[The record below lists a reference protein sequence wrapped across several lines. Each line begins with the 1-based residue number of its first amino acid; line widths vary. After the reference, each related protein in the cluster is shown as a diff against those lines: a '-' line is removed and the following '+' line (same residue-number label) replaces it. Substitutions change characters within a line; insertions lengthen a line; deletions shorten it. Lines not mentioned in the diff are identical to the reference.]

1 MAAKRTTRRT
11 TAPRAVARKTAPAP
25 TPADETPDPFSAP
38 IAALNELV
46 LENAGRWFSLQLA
59 IASRLSGTVLEECHR
74 IADIRDLEDFQEY
87 LARQPESLQQ
97 LADANARDMEAAA
110 RIGMACLGSA
120 SGIVSGAVSRP
131 Y

>member
-11 TAPRAVARKTAPAP
+11 TAPGPLARKVTSAPAP
-25 TPADETPDPFSAP
+25 ADEALITLSAP
-38 IAALNELV
+38 LTALNELA
-46 LENAGRWFSLQLA
+46 LDNAGRWFSLQLA
-59 IASRLSGTVLEECHR
+59 ITARISGSVLDECRR
-74 IADIRDLEDFQEY
+74 IADIRDLEDLQEY
-87 LARQPESLQQ
+87 LAGQPESLQQ

-120 SGIVSGAVSRP
+120 SGIFSGAVSLP